1 MQKGTVPGK
10 HGSGRQKWRGWG
22 AGGKGL
28 LLWNSDSLQ
37 PDFTNSNFEVSSIYK
52 IFPKKVDNALIQVK
66 CLSCFPTESWSLF
79 LHVSFTFK
87 SQQWNHLTTILWNLF
102 SLYAFANQIK
112 SSIPFA
118 KYMSFRNNTI
128 IAWTLKD
135 IYPQESIWW
144 GWTVR
149 YCSWLSSIK
158 LIKFTCIQ

>member
-1 MQKGTVPGK
+1 MNYRCKKARFLESMAAAGRSGEVEEQGERVYCYEIQTVY
-10 HGSGRQKWRGWG
+10 
-22 AGGKGL
+22 
-28 LLWNSDSLQ
+28 SLTLQ
-37 PDFTNSNFEVSSIYK
+37 TQILKYRLSIK
-52 IFPKKVDNALIQVK
+52 CSLKRWIMPLIQVK

-128 IAWTLKD
+128 IA
-135 IYPQESIWW
+135 
-144 GWTVR
+144 
-149 YCSWLSSIK
+149 
-158 LIKFTCIQ
+158 